1 MDTISAIRHRSRSG
15 LSFGLAA
22 RHLARLLVAVAERLE
37 SMMEKRR
44 SRRALLELS
53 DEQLKDIGI
62 SRADAVREGIRPF
75 WD

>member
-1 MDTISAIRHRSRSG
+1 MDTIGTIRHRSRSG

-22 RHLARLLVAVAERLE
+22 KRLARLLVAIAERLE

-44 SRRALLELS
+44 SRHALLELS